1 MRLKINEIDKI
12 KKICKVCNEFV
23 DDVYAVSGKHRVN
36 AKSLL
41 GLLSLDL
48 SQEIELII
56 DTYKD
61 STISDFM
68 TKIKVITK

>member
-23 DDVYAVSGKHRVN
+23 DDVYVVSGKHRVN

-68 TKIKVITK
+68 TRIKAITK

>member
-23 DDVYAVSGKHRVN
+23 DDVYVVSGKYRVN

-61 STISDFM
+61 STISDFI